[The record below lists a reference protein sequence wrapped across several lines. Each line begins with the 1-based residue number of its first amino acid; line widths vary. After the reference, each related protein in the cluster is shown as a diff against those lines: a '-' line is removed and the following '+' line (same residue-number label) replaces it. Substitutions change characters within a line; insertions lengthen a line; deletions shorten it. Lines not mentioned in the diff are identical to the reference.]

1 MNRLPAYLI
10 SFSIVIIIALIS
22 SYFTKAAVNSAWY
35 ECIKSKITPPK
46 IVFPIVLEWNI
57 NNSTILNNEEKIK
70 KSLKKSIEDIDWIL

>member
-1 MNRLPAYLI
+1 MEDTSIAAQINNNGHLDSIFAVFDGHGGHII
-10 SFSIVIIIALIS
+10 SIF
-22 SYFTKAAVNSAWY
+22 
-35 ECIKSKITPPK
+35 CK